1 MFLVV
6 KQSTFGGKYQAVA
19 KEIQMPKAEWRRGRF
34 VTCGVGA
41 GCDLWGR
48 RRVLTCMPALEGGG
62 RGEEGGDQE
71 EAAEH
76 LLCLQEKQIEE
87 GANKY

>member
-1 MFLVV
+1 M
-6 KQSTFGGKYQAVA
+6 
-19 KEIQMPKAEWRRGRF
+19 
-34 VTCGVGA
+34 GVGA

-48 RRVLTCMPALEGGG
+48 RRVLTCMPTLEGGG
-62 RGEEGGDQE
+62 RGEEGGEQE

-76 LLCLQEKQIEE
+76 LLCLQEKQIEK